1 MDKTADMRAALKCTI
16 HPIASLE
23 NYTFVVVCSRYRG
36 QWLLSRH
43 KKRDTWETQGGHI
56 EPGET
61 PLRAAARELYE
72 ESGAVDFD
80 IEPLFDYAAGDI
92 APGNPEKYAT
102 GVVFFARIRTLSPL
116 PESEMAEVRTFDTLP
131 QNVTYPHITPH
142 LFAEARAR
150 GLFTDRP
157 HE

>member
-1 MDKTADMRAALKCTI
+1 MITNEVRPLG
-16 HPIASLE
+16 S
-23 NYTFVVVCSRYRG
+23 YTSYKYVVVLSEYQG
-36 QWLLSRH
+36 KLLLSRH
-43 KKRDTWETQGGHI
+43 RARSTWETQGGHI
-56 EPGET
+56 EAGET
-61 PLRAAARELYE
+61 AMDAAKRELYE

-92 APGNPEKYAT
+92 ASGNPEKYAT

-116 PESEMAEVRTFDTLP
+116 PESEMAEVCTFDTLP

-142 LFAEARAR
+142 LFAEAHAR
-150 GLFTDRP
+150 GLFTDRS

>member
-1 MDKTADMRAALKCTI
+1 MDKTADMRAALQCTI

-72 ESGAVDFD
+72 ESGVSEASLYPVC
-80 IEPLFDYAAGDI
+80 DYHGYDDHGSAD
-92 APGNPEKYAT
+92 
-102 GVVFFARIRTLSPL
+102 GVVFLADIRSVGAL
-116 PESEMAEVRTFDTLP
+116 PESEMSERR
-131 QNVTYPHITPH
+131 
-142 LFAEARAR
+142 LFAELPKELTYPNVTPKLMQEALSLYLMLHPEEA
-150 GLFTDRP
+150 
-157 HE
+157 